1 MKIHFL
7 DKGVIIIS
15 VNKDL
20 PITKKQFE
28 KSIPDFIKKYNRLP
42 FLKEDDVEINMKNDK
57 GKMELKPYR
66 ANRYIEEF
74 YGNQDKM
81 TKELFDK
88 NIITYKLI
96 ADITELTETI
106 VKNIIT
112 KETKNPDIQARH
124 KIDMFFNN
132 DFYEKELGKYN
143 DRCMDCKKKCKQHYY
158 STIVV
163 CPNYKEKKKKK

>member
-1 MKIHFL
+1 M
-7 DKGVIIIS
+7 
-15 VNKDL
+15 NKDL
-20 PITKKQFE
+20 PITQKQFE
-28 KSIPDFIKKYNRLP
+28 KSIPNFIDKYYRLP
-42 FLKEDDVEINMKNDK
+42 YLKEDDIEIEVKNDDSEI
-57 GKMELKPYR
+57 ELRPYV
-66 ANRYIEEF
+66 AKRYVSEF

-96 ADITELTETI
+96 ADITGLTETLVENTI
-106 VKNIIT
+106 EK
-112 KETKNPDIQARH
+112 KTKNPEIGVRR

-132 DFYEKELGKYN
+132 DFYGKELGKYN
-143 DRCMDCKKKCKQHYY
+143 DRCMDCKKKCKQPYY